1 MLKLWEEKIVMDTNR
16 INEINAK
23 VHQSTD
29 LDGALSVYNLLKSNG
44 YEIKSNMG
52 SLMDYCK
59 TRGLD
64 RVKSNIEL
72 LVRYDE
78 ELSNK
83 ENVTKDF
90 YASVYSND
98 KSGILDRIEAIVN
111 ADTKYN
117 IETDARYHGDNKPDN
132 GKSIFTMKIEEL
144 KKKMG
149 GDTTSSKLEHAR
161 KSLEDNY
168 VAFRNLTAEDLK
180 STKALKLRETIDQN
194 RYYINQLEGM
204 SSKNSYSIDSI
215 DMVNAFNADVK
226 ELYNFIN
233 GLNLNDDS
241 KKALIDEFGALRTK
255 INDYRNYIANLQ
267 ATGKK
272 YDALLAEMD
281 VVKVGKSVKKS
292 EVKAAPEEK
301 KEEKVEPKEEV
312 KTGTEPVK
320 KEEPKKD
327 DKASEPEKEEVK
339 ETDNNV
345 LLSVGDIVT
354 YNGRSSAIADIGAP
368 EGLVVGQEYKVEKV
382 VIYKGLSYA
391 KLEGVDKLVDIICL
405 DKVMKKDIEE
415 PTKEDDKKT
424 EEEKNTGE
432 IKVEEA
438 VPFKIEEINEG
449 PEKKKEEP
457 KEEPTTKVEEKP
469 AEASDNSEK
478 TDDEKEKHDYKVKSI
493 RKTVGKYAPWA
504 WRTAAVIGIA
514 TSTFTPAVI
523 IAGGWLA
530 AEAIRFCVKRN
541 YRLPKFGKFKDKMAS
556 KWHEISEKGEISE
569 EESKDAEAV
578 VSEIDNATKEAEQA
592 EAMREPEKAEFLAGD
607 VDAEELSRDI
617 EATMDA
623 QKSEKEKETLVNNIR
638 SDRVTDEEL
647 NKLADAYIKEGK
659 IESGEYDRETLKSKV
674 LDSIVEEYKSTDI
687 KENTAGRTL

>member
-1 MLKLWEEKIVMDTNR
+1 MDTNR
-16 INEINAK
+16 INEINAE
-23 VHQSTD
+23 VHKSTD
-29 LDGALSVYNLLKSNG
+29 LDGALSVYNLLKNNG

-78 ELSNK
+78 ELGNK
-83 ENVTKDF
+83 AKVTKDF
-90 YASVYSND
+90 YASIYSND

-149 GDTTSSKLEHAR
+149 GDTISSKLEKAR

-180 STKALKLRETIDQN
+180 STKALKLREAIDQN

-215 DMVNAFNADVK
+215 DRVNAFNADVK

-267 ATGKK
+267 ATSKK

-292 EVKAAPEEK
+292 EVKAASEEK
-301 KEEKVEPKEEV
+301 KEEKVEPKGEV

-320 KEEPKKD
+320 TEEPKKD
-327 DKASEPEKEEVK
+327 DKDTEPEKEEAK
-339 ETDNNV
+339 ETVNNV
-345 LLSVGDIVT
+345 LLSVGDVVT
-354 YNGRSSAIADIGAP
+354 YNGKSPAIADIGAP
-368 EGLVVGQEYKVEKV
+368 EGLVLGQEYKVEKV

-391 KLEGVDKLVDIICL
+391 KLEGVDKLVDIVCL
-405 DKVMKKDIEE
+405 DKVMKKDMEE

-432 IKVEEA
+432 IKVGEA

-457 KEEPTTKVEEKP
+457 KEEPKTKVEEKP

-478 TDDEKEKHDYKVKSI
+478 TDDVKEKHDYKVKSI
-493 RKTVGKYAPWA
+493 RKTVGKYAPWV

-578 VSEIDNATKEAEQA
+578 VSEIDNATKEADQA
-592 EAMREPEKAEFLAGD
+592 EAMREPEKAETLAGD

-617 EATMDA
+617 QATMDA

-638 SDRVTDEEL
+638 SDSVTDEEL
-647 NKLADAYIKEGK
+647 NKLADGYIKAGK
-659 IESGEYDRETLKSKV
+659 IEPGEYDRETLKSKV
-674 LDSIVEEYKSTDI
+674 LDSIVEEYKSTDV
-687 KENTAGRTL
+687 KENTTGRTL

>member
-1 MLKLWEEKIVMDTNR
+1 MDTNR

-111 ADTKYN
+111 ADMKYN

-132 GKSIFTMKIEEL
+132 GKSLFTMKIEEL

-149 GDTTSSKLEHAR
+149 GDTISSKLEHAR

-168 VAFRNLTAEDLK
+168 AAFRNLTAEDLK
-180 STKALKLRETIDQN
+180 STKALKLREAIDQN

-301 KEEKVEPKEEV
+301 KEEKVELKEEV

-320 KEEPKKD
+320 TEEPKKD

-339 ETDNNV
+339 ETDNND

-415 PTKEDDKKT
+415 STKEDDKKT

-432 IKVEEA
+432 IKVGEA

-469 AEASDNSEK
+469 SEAADNSEK
-478 TDDEKEKHDYKVKSI
+478 TDNEKEKHDYKVKSI

-541 YRLPKFGKFKDKMAS
+541 YRLPKFGKFKDKMVS

-578 VSEIDNATKEAEQA
+578 VSEIDNATKEADQA
-592 EAMREPEKAEFLAGD
+592 EAMREPEKAESLAGD

-617 EATMDA
+617 QASMDA
-623 QKSEKEKETLVNNIR
+623 QKSEKEKETLVNNIG
-638 SDRVTDEEL
+638 SDSVTDEEL
-647 NKLADAYIKEGK
+647 NKLADGYIKASK
-659 IESGEYDRETLKSKV
+659 IEPGEYDRETLKSKV

>member
-1 MLKLWEEKIVMDTNR
+1 MDTNR

-117 IETDARYHGDNKPDN
+117 IETDARYHDDNKPDN
-132 GKSIFTMKIEEL
+132 GKSLFTMKIEEL

-149 GDTTSSKLEHAR
+149 GDTISSKLEHAR

-180 STKALKLRETIDQN
+180 STKALKLREAIDQN

-281 VVKVGKSVKKS
+281 VVKVGKFVKKS

-312 KTGTEPVK
+312 KIGTEPVK
-320 KEEPKKD
+320 AEEPKKD

-339 ETDNNV
+339 ETDNND

-432 IKVEEA
+432 IKVGEA

-457 KEEPTTKVEEKP
+457 KVEPTTKVEEKP

-478 TDDEKEKHDYKVKSI
+478 TDEEKEKHDYKVKSI
-493 RKTVGKYAPWA
+493 RKTVGKYAPWV

-592 EAMREPEKAEFLAGD
+592 EAMRDPEKAESLAGD

-617 EATMDA
+617 QATMDA
-623 QKSEKEKETLVNNIR
+623 QKSEKEKETLVNSIR

-647 NKLADAYIKEGK
+647 NELADAYVKEGK
-659 IESGEYDRETLKSKV
+659 IEPGEYDRETLKSKV

>member
-1 MLKLWEEKIVMDTNR
+1 MDINR
-16 INEINAK
+16 INEINAE

-29 LDGALSVYNLLKSNG
+29 LDGALSVYNLLKNNG

-78 ELSNK
+78 ELGNK
-83 ENVTKDF
+83 AKVTKDF
-90 YASVYSND
+90 YASIYSND

-149 GDTTSSKLEHAR
+149 GDTISSKLEKAR

-168 VAFRNLTAEDLK
+168 AAFRNLTAEDLK
-180 STKALKLRETIDQN
+180 STKALKLREAIDQN

-215 DMVNAFNADVK
+215 DRVNAFNADVK

-267 ATGKK
+267 ATSKK

-320 KEEPKKD
+320 TEEPKKD
-327 DKASEPEKEEVK
+327 DKATEPEKEEVK
-339 ETDNNV
+339 ETVNND
-345 LLSVGDIVT
+345 LLSAGDVVT
-354 YNGRSSAIADIGAP
+354 YNGKSPAIADIGAP

-391 KLEGVDKLVDIICL
+391 KLEGVDKLVDIVCL
-405 DKVMKKDIEE
+405 DKVMKKDMEE
-415 PTKEDDKKT
+415 STKEDD
-424 EEEKNTGE
+424 KNTGE
-432 IKVEEA
+432 IKVGEA

-478 TDDEKEKHDYKVKSI
+478 TDNEKEKHDYKVKSI
-493 RKTVGKYAPWA
+493 RKTVGKYAPWV

-578 VSEIDNATKEAEQA
+578 VSEIDNATKEADQA
-592 EAMREPEKAEFLAGD
+592 EAMREPEKAETLAGD

-617 EATMDA
+617 QATMDA

-638 SDRVTDEEL
+638 SDSVTDEEL
-647 NKLADAYIKEGK
+647 NKLADGYIKAGK
-659 IESGEYDRETLKSKV
+659 IEPGEYDRETLKSKV
-674 LDSIVEEYKSTDI
+674 LDSIVEEYKSTDV
-687 KENTAGRTL
+687 KENTTGRTL

>member
-1 MLKLWEEKIVMDTNR
+1 MDTNR
-16 INEINAK
+16 INEINAE
-23 VHQSTD
+23 VHKSTD
-29 LDGALSVYNLLKSNG
+29 LDGALSVYNLLKNNG

-72 LVRYDE
+72 LVKYDE
-78 ELSNK
+78 ELGNK
-83 ENVTKDF
+83 EKVTKDF
-90 YASVYSND
+90 YASIYSND

-117 IETDARYHGDNKPDN
+117 VETDARYHGNNKPDN

-144 KKKMG
+144 KRKMG
-149 GDTTSSKLEHAR
+149 GDNVSSKLEKAR

-168 VAFRNLTAEDLK
+168 AAFRNLTAEDLK
-180 STKALKLRETIDQN
+180 STKALKLREAIDQN

-204 SSKNSYSIDSI
+204 SSRSSYSIDSI
-215 DMVNAFNADVK
+215 DKINEFNADVK

-233 GLNLNDDS
+233 GLNLNDDTR
-241 KKALIDEFGALRTK
+241 KALIDEFGVLRTK

-272 YDALLAEMD
+272 YDALLVEMN
-281 VVKVGKSVKKS
+281 VVKTGKSVKKS

-312 KTGTEPVK
+312 KTVTEPVK
-320 KEEPKKD
+320 TEEPKKD
-327 DKASEPEKEEVK
+327 DKVTEPEKENVK
-339 ETDNNV
+339 ETVNND
-345 LLSVGDIVT
+345 LLSVGDVVT
-354 YNGRSSAIADIGAP
+354 YNGKSPAIADIGAP

-391 KLEGVDKLVDIICL
+391 KLEGVDKLVDIVCL
-405 DKVMKKDIEE
+405 DKVMKKDMEE
-415 PTKEDDKKT
+415 STKEDDKKT

-432 IKVEEA
+432 MKVGEA

-493 RKTVGKYAPWA
+493 RKTVGKYAPWV

-541 YRLPKFGKFKDKMAS
+541 YKLPKFGKFKDKMVS

-578 VSEIDNATKEAEQA
+578 VSEIDNATKEADQA
-592 EAMREPEKAEFLAGD
+592 EAMREPEKAESLAGD

-617 EATMDA
+617 QATMDA

-638 SDRVTDEEL
+638 SDSVTDEEL
-647 NKLADAYIKEGK
+647 NKLADGYIKAGK
-659 IESGEYDRETLKSKV
+659 IEPGEYDRETLKSKV
-674 LDSIVEEYKSTDI
+674 LDSIVEEYKSTDV
-687 KENTAGRTL
+687 KENTTGRTL

>member
-1 MLKLWEEKIVMDTNR
+1 MDTNR
-16 INEINAK
+16 INEINAE

-29 LDGALSVYNLLKSNG
+29 LDGALSVYNLLKNNG

-78 ELSNK
+78 ELGNK
-83 ENVTKDF
+83 AKVTKDF

-98 KSGILDRIEAIVN
+98 KSGILDKIEAIVN

-149 GDTTSSKLEHAR
+149 GDTISSKLEHAR

-180 STKALKLRETIDQN
+180 STKALKLREAIDQN

-215 DMVNAFNADVK
+215 DRVNAFNADVK

-292 EVKAAPEEK
+292 EVKAASEEK

-312 KTGTEPVK
+312 KTVTEPVK
-320 KEEPKKD
+320 TEEPKKD
-327 DKASEPEKEEVK
+327 DKVTEPEKE
-339 ETDNNV
+339 
-345 LLSVGDIVT
+345 
-354 YNGRSSAIADIGAP
+354 
-368 EGLVVGQEYKVEKV
+368 
-382 VIYKGLSYA
+382 
-391 KLEGVDKLVDIICL
+391 
-405 DKVMKKDIEE
+405 
-415 PTKEDDKKT
+415 
-424 EEEKNTGE
+424 
-432 IKVEEA
+432 
-438 VPFKIEEINEG
+438 
-449 PEKKKEEP
+449 KEEP
-457 KEEPTTKVEEKP
+457 KGEPTTKVEEKP

-493 RKTVGKYAPWA
+493 RKTVGKYAPWV

-541 YRLPKFGKFKDKMAS
+541 YKLPKFGKFKDKMVS

-578 VSEIDNATKEAEQA
+578 VSEIDNATKEADQA
-592 EAMREPEKAEFLAGD
+592 DAMREPEKAESLAGD

-617 EATMDA
+617 QATIDA

-638 SDRVTDEEL
+638 SDSVTDEEL
-647 NKLADAYIKEGK
+647 NKLADGYIKAGK
-659 IESGEYDRETLKSKV
+659 IEPGEYDRETLKSKV
-674 LDSIVEEYKSTDI
+674 LDSIVEEYKSTDV
-687 KENTAGRTL
+687 KENTTGRTL

>member
-1 MLKLWEEKIVMDTNR
+1 MDTNR

-64 RVKSNIEL
+64 RVKSNIGL
-72 LVRYDE
+72 LVKYDE

-117 IETDARYHGDNKPDN
+117 VETDARYHGDNKPDN
-132 GKSIFTMKIEEL
+132 GKSLFTMKIEEL

-149 GDTTSSKLEHAR
+149 GDTISSKLEHAR

-180 STKALKLRETIDQN
+180 STKALKLREAIDQN

-301 KEEKVEPKEEV
+301 KEEKVELKEEV

-320 KEEPKKD
+320 TEEPKKD

-432 IKVEEA
+432 IKVGEA

-457 KEEPTTKVEEKP
+457 KEEPTTKVEDKP

-478 TDDEKEKHDYKVKSI
+478 TDDEKVKHDYKVKSI
-493 RKTVGKYAPWA
+493 RKTVGKYAPWV

-592 EAMREPEKAEFLAGD
+592 EAMRDPEKAESLAGD

-638 SDRVTDEEL
+638 SDSVTDEEL

-674 LDSIVEEYKSTDI
+674 LDSIVEEYKSTDT
-687 KENTAGRTL
+687 KENATGRTL

>member
-1 MLKLWEEKIVMDTNR
+1 MDTNR
-16 INEINAK
+16 INEINAE
-23 VHQSTD
+23 VHKSTD

-132 GKSIFTMKIEEL
+132 GKSLFTMKIEEL

-149 GDTTSSKLEHAR
+149 GDTISSKLEHAR

-301 KEEKVEPKEEV
+301 KEEKVDLKEEV

-320 KEEPKKD
+320 AEEPKKD

-339 ETDNNV
+339 ETDNND

-354 YNGRSSAIADIGAP
+354 YNGKSSAIADIGAP

-415 PTKEDDKKT
+415 PNKEDDKKT

-432 IKVEEA
+432 IKVGEA

-493 RKTVGKYAPWA
+493 RKTVGKYAPCA

-592 EAMREPEKAEFLAGD
+592 EALREPEKAESLAGD

-617 EATMDA
+617 EATMGA
-623 QKSEKEKETLVNNIR
+623 QKSEKEKETLVNSIR

-647 NKLADAYIKEGK
+647 NKLADAYVKEGK
-659 IESGEYDRETLKSKV
+659 IEPGEYDRETLKSKV

>member
-1 MLKLWEEKIVMDTNR
+1 MDTNR
-16 INEINAK
+16 INEINAE
-23 VHQSTD
+23 VHKSTD
-29 LDGALSVYNLLKSNG
+29 LDGALSVYNLLKNNG

-78 ELSNK
+78 ELGNK
-83 ENVTKDF
+83 AKVTKDF
-90 YASVYSND
+90 YASIYSND

-149 GDTTSSKLEHAR
+149 GDTISSKLEKAR

-168 VAFRNLTAEDLK
+168 AAFRNLTAEDLK
-180 STKALKLRETIDQN
+180 STKALKLREAIDQN

-215 DMVNAFNADVK
+215 DRVNAFNADVK

-267 ATGKK
+267 ATSKK

-292 EVKAAPEEK
+292 EVKA
-301 KEEKVEPKEEV
+301 
-312 KTGTEPVK
+312 
-320 KEEPKKD
+320 
-327 DKASEPEKEEVK
+327 
-339 ETDNNV
+339 
-345 LLSVGDIVT
+345 
-354 YNGRSSAIADIGAP
+354 
-368 EGLVVGQEYKVEKV
+368 
-382 VIYKGLSYA
+382 
-391 KLEGVDKLVDIICL
+391 
-405 DKVMKKDIEE
+405 
-415 PTKEDDKKT
+415 
-424 EEEKNTGE
+424 
-432 IKVEEA
+432 
-438 VPFKIEEINEG
+438 
-449 PEKKKEEP
+449 
-457 KEEPTTKVEEKP
+457 

-493 RKTVGKYAPWA
+493 RKTVGKYAPWV

-541 YRLPKFGKFKDKMAS
+541 YKLPKFGKFKDKMVS

-578 VSEIDNATKEAEQA
+578 VSEIDNATKEADQA
-592 EAMREPEKAEFLAGD
+592 EAMREPEKAESLAGD

-617 EATMDA
+617 QATMDA

-638 SDRVTDEEL
+638 SDSVTDEEL
-647 NKLADAYIKEGK
+647 NKLADGYIKAGK
-659 IESGEYDRETLKSKV
+659 IEPGEYDRETLKSKV
-674 LDSIVEEYKSTDI
+674 LDSIVEEYKSTDV
-687 KENTAGRTL
+687 KENTTGRTL

>member
-1 MLKLWEEKIVMDTNR
+1 MDTNR

-72 LVRYDE
+72 LVKYDE

-149 GDTTSSKLEHAR
+149 GDTISSKLEHAR

-180 STKALKLRETIDQN
+180 STKALKLREAIDQN

-292 EVKAAPEEK
+292 EVKTAPEEK
-301 KEEKVEPKEEV
+301 KEEKAELNEEV
-312 KTGTEPVK
+312 KIGTEPVK
-320 KEEPKKD
+320 TEEPKKD
-327 DKASEPEKEEVK
+327 DKASQPEKEEVK
-339 ETDNNV
+339 ETDNND

-432 IKVEEA
+432 IKVGEA

-493 RKTVGKYAPWA
+493 RKTVGKYVPWV

-578 VSEIDNATKEAEQA
+578 VNEIDNATKEADQA
-592 EAMREPEKAEFLAGD
+592 EAMREPEKAESLAGD

-617 EATMDA
+617 QATMDA
-623 QKSEKEKETLVNNIR
+623 QKSEKEKETLVNNIG
-638 SDRVTDEEL
+638 SDSVTDEEL
-647 NKLADAYIKEGK
+647 NELADAYIKEGK
-659 IESGEYDRETLKSKV
+659 IEPGEYDRETLKSKV

>member
-1 MLKLWEEKIVMDTNR
+1 MDTNR

-132 GKSIFTMKIEEL
+132 GKSLFTMKIEEL

-149 GDTTSSKLEHAR
+149 GDTISSKLEHAR

-168 VAFRNLTAEDLK
+168 AAFRNLTAEDLK
-180 STKALKLRETIDQN
+180 STKALKLREAIDQN

-301 KEEKVEPKEEV
+301 KEEKVELKEEV

-320 KEEPKKD
+320 AEEPKKD
-327 DKASEPEKEEVK
+327 DKASQPEKEEVK
-339 ETDNNV
+339 ETDNND

-424 EEEKNTGE
+424 EEEKNTDE
-432 IKVEEA
+432 MKVGEA

-556 KWHEISEKGEISE
+556 KCHEISEKGEISE

-617 EATMDA
+617 QATMDA

-687 KENTAGRTL
+687 KENTVGRTL

>member
-1 MLKLWEEKIVMDTNR
+1 MDTNR
-16 INEINAK
+16 INEINAE
-23 VHQSTD
+23 VHKSTD

-78 ELSNK
+78 ELGNK
-83 ENVTKDF
+83 EKVTKDF
-90 YASVYSND
+90 YASIYSND

-149 GDTTSSKLEHAR
+149 GDTISSKLEHAR

-168 VAFRNLTAEDLK
+168 AAFRNLTAEDLK
-180 STKALKLRETIDQN
+180 RTKALKLREAIDQN

-204 SSKNSYSIDSI
+204 SSRNSYSIDSI
-215 DMVNAFNADVK
+215 DRVNAFNADVK

-267 ATGKK
+267 ATSKK

-320 KEEPKKD
+320 TEEPKKD
-327 DKASEPEKEEVK
+327 DKVTEPEKEEVK
-339 ETDNNV
+339 ETVNNG
-345 LLSVGDIVT
+345 LLSVGDVVT
-354 YNGRSSAIADIGAP
+354 YNGKSPAIADIGAP

-391 KLEGVDKLVDIICL
+391 KLEGVDKLVDIVCL
-405 DKVMKKDIEE
+405 DKVMKKDMEE
-415 PTKEDDKKT
+415 STKEDDKKT

-432 IKVEEA
+432 IKVGEA

-449 PEKKKEEP
+449 PEKRKK
-457 KEEPTTKVEEKP
+457 
-469 AEASDNSEK
+469 N
-478 TDDEKEKHDYKVKSI
+478 
-493 RKTVGKYAPWA
+493 
-504 WRTAAVIGIA
+504 
-514 TSTFTPAVI
+514 
-523 IAGGWLA
+523 L
-530 AEAIRFCVKRN
+530 KRN
-541 YRLPKFGKFKDKMAS
+541 LQLR
-556 KWHEISEKGEISE
+556 
-569 EESKDAEAV
+569 
-578 VSEIDNATKEAEQA
+578 
-592 EAMREPEKAEFLAGD
+592 
-607 VDAEELSRDI
+607 
-617 EATMDA
+617 
-623 QKSEKEKETLVNNIR
+623 
-638 SDRVTDEEL
+638 
-647 NKLADAYIKEGK
+647 
-659 IESGEYDRETLKSKV
+659 
-674 LDSIVEEYKSTDI
+674 
-687 KENTAGRTL
+687 

>member
-1 MLKLWEEKIVMDTNR
+1 MDTNR
-16 INEINAK
+16 INEINAE
-23 VHQSTD
+23 VHKSTD
-29 LDGALSVYNLLKSNG
+29 LDGALSVYNLLKNNG

-132 GKSIFTMKIEEL
+132 GKSLFTMKIEEL

-149 GDTTSSKLEHAR
+149 GDTISSKLEHAR

-180 STKALKLRETIDQN
+180 STKALKLREAIDQN

-301 KEEKVEPKEEV
+301 KEEKVDLKEEV
-312 KTGTEPVK
+312 KIGTEPVK
-320 KEEPKKD
+320 TEEPKKD

-339 ETDNNV
+339 KTDNND

-354 YNGRSSAIADIGAP
+354 YNGKSSAIADIGAP

-415 PTKEDDKKT
+415 PNKEDDKKT

-432 IKVEEA
+432 IKVGEA

-457 KEEPTTKVEEKP
+457 KEESTTKVEEKP
-469 AEASDNSEK
+469 AEVSDNSEK
-478 TDDEKEKHDYKVKSI
+478 TDNEKEKHDYKVKSI
-493 RKTVGKYAPWA
+493 RKTVGKYVPWV

-578 VSEIDNATKEAEQA
+578 VSEIDNATKEADQA
-592 EAMREPEKAEFLAGD
+592 EAMRDPEKAESLAGD

-617 EATMDA
+617 QASMDA
-623 QKSEKEKETLVNNIR
+623 QKSEKEKETLVNNIG
-638 SDRVTDEEL
+638 SDSVTDEEL
-647 NKLADAYIKEGK
+647 NKLADGYIKAGK
-659 IESGEYDRETLKSKV
+659 IEPGEYDRETLKSKV

>member
-1 MLKLWEEKIVMDTNR
+1 MDINR
-16 INEINAK
+16 INEINAE

-29 LDGALSVYNLLKSNG
+29 LDGALSVYNLLKNNG

-72 LVRYDE
+72 LVKYDE
-78 ELSNK
+78 ELGNK
-83 ENVTKDF
+83 EKVTKDF
-90 YASVYSND
+90 YASIYSND

-149 GDTTSSKLEHAR
+149 GDTISSKLEKAR

-180 STKALKLRETIDQN
+180 STKALKLREAIDQN

-204 SSKNSYSIDSI
+204 SSKNSHSIDSI
-215 DMVNAFNADVK
+215 DRVNAFNADVK

-267 ATGKK
+267 ATSKK

-292 EVKAAPEEK
+292 EVK
-301 KEEKVEPKEEV
+301 
-312 KTGTEPVK
+312 TGTEPVK
-320 KEEPKKD
+320 TEEPKKV
-327 DKASEPEKEEVK
+327 DKATEPEKEEVK
-339 ETDNNV
+339 ETVNND
-345 LLSVGDIVT
+345 LLSVGDVVT
-354 YNGRSSAIADIGAP
+354 YNGKSPAIADIGAP

-391 KLEGVDKLVDIICL
+391 KLEGVDKLVDIVCL
-405 DKVMKKDIEE
+405 DKVMKKDMEE

-432 IKVEEA
+432 IKVGEA

-469 AEASDNSEK
+469 SEASDNSEK
-478 TDDEKEKHDYKVKSI
+478 TDDKKEKHDYKVKSI
-493 RKTVGKYAPWA
+493 RKTVGKYAPWV

-578 VSEIDNATKEAEQA
+578 VSEIDNATKEADQA
-592 EAMREPEKAEFLAGD
+592 EAMREPEKAESLAGD

-617 EATMDA
+617 QATMDA

-638 SDRVTDEEL
+638 SDSVTDEEL
-647 NKLADAYIKEGK
+647 NKLADGYIKAGK
-659 IESGEYDRETLKSKV
+659 IEPGEYDRETLKSKV
-674 LDSIVEEYKSTDI
+674 LDSIVEEYKSTDV
-687 KENTAGRTL
+687 KENTTGRTL

>member
-1 MLKLWEEKIVMDTNR
+1 MDTNR
-16 INEINAK
+16 INEINAE
-23 VHQSTD
+23 VHKSTD
-29 LDGALSVYNLLKSNG
+29 LDGALSVYNLLKNNG

-78 ELSNK
+78 ELGNK
-83 ENVTKDF
+83 AKVTKDF
-90 YASVYSND
+90 YASIYSND

-149 GDTTSSKLEHAR
+149 GDTISSKLEKAR

-168 VAFRNLTAEDLK
+168 AAFRNLTAEDLK
-180 STKALKLRETIDQN
+180 STKALKLREAIDQN

-215 DMVNAFNADVK
+215 DRVNAFNADVK

-267 ATGKK
+267 ATSKK

-312 KTGTEPVK
+312 KTVTEPVK
-320 KEEPKKD
+320 TEEPKKD
-327 DKASEPEKEEVK
+327 DKATEPEKEKVK
-339 ETDNNV
+339 ETVNND
-345 LLSVGDIVT
+345 LLSVGDVVT
-354 YNGRSSAIADIGAP
+354 YNGKSPAIADIGAP

-391 KLEGVDKLVDIICL
+391 KLEGVDKLVDIVCL
-405 DKVMKKDIEE
+405 DKVMKKDMEE
-415 PTKEDDKKT
+415 STKEDD
-424 EEEKNTGE
+424 KNTGE
-432 IKVEEA
+432 IKVGEA

-478 TDDEKEKHDYKVKSI
+478 TDNEKEKHDYKVKSI
-493 RKTVGKYAPWA
+493 RKTVGKYAPWV

-578 VSEIDNATKEAEQA
+578 VSEIDNATKEADQA
-592 EAMREPEKAEFLAGD
+592 EAMREPEKAETLAGD

-617 EATMDA
+617 QATMDA

-638 SDRVTDEEL
+638 SDSVTDEEL
-647 NKLADAYIKEGK
+647 NKLADGYIKAGK
-659 IESGEYDRETLKSKV
+659 IEPGEYDRETLKSKV
-674 LDSIVEEYKSTDI
+674 LDSIVEEYKSTDV
-687 KENTAGRTL
+687 KENTTGRTL

>member
-1 MLKLWEEKIVMDTNR
+1 MDTNR
-16 INEINAK
+16 INEINAE
-23 VHQSTD
+23 VHKSTD
-29 LDGALSVYNLLKSNG
+29 LDGALSVYNLLKNNG

-78 ELSNK
+78 ELGNK
-83 ENVTKDF
+83 AKVTKDF
-90 YASVYSND
+90 YASIYSND

-149 GDTTSSKLEHAR
+149 GDTISSKLEKAR

-168 VAFRNLTAEDLK
+168 AAFRNLTAEDLK
-180 STKALKLRETIDQN
+180 STKALKLREAIDQN

-215 DMVNAFNADVK
+215 DRVNAFNADVK

-267 ATGKK
+267 ATSKK
-272 YDALLAEMD
+272 YAALLAEMD

-292 EVKAAPEEK
+292 EVKAASEEK

-320 KEEPKKD
+320 TEEPKKD
-327 DKASEPEKEEVK
+327 DKATEPEKEEVK
-339 ETDNNV
+339 ETVNND
-345 LLSVGDIVT
+345 LLSVGDVVT
-354 YNGRSSAIADIGAP
+354 YNGKSPAIADIGAP
-368 EGLVVGQEYKVEKV
+368 EGLVLGQEYKIEKV

-391 KLEGVDKLVDIICL
+391 KLEGVDKLVDIVCL
-405 DKVMKKDIEE
+405 DKVMKKDMEE
-415 PTKEDDKKT
+415 STKEDDKKT

-432 IKVEEA
+432 IKVGEA

-478 TDDEKEKHDYKVKSI
+478 TDDKKEKHDYKVKSI

-541 YRLPKFGKFKDKMAS
+541 YKLPKFGKFKDKMVS
-556 KWHEISEKGEISE
+556 KWHEVSEKGEISE

-578 VSEIDNATKEAEQA
+578 VSEIDNATKEADQA
-592 EAMREPEKAEFLAGD
+592 EAMREPEKAETLAGD

-617 EATMDA
+617 QASMDA

-638 SDRVTDEEL
+638 SDSVTDEEL
-647 NKLADAYIKEGK
+647 NKLADGYIKAGK
-659 IESGEYDRETLKSKV
+659 IEPGEYDRETLKSKV
-674 LDSIVEEYKSTDI
+674 LDSIVEEYKSTDV
-687 KENTAGRTL
+687 KENTTGRTL

>member
-1 MLKLWEEKIVMDTNR
+1 MDTNR
-16 INEINAK
+16 INEINAE
-23 VHQSTD
+23 VHKSTD
-29 LDGALSVYNLLKSNG
+29 LDGALSVYNLLKNNG

-132 GKSIFTMKIEEL
+132 GKSLFTMKIEEL

-149 GDTTSSKLEHAR
+149 GDTISSKLEHAR

-180 STKALKLRETIDQN
+180 STKALKLREAIDQN

-281 VVKVGKSVKKS
+281 VVKVGKFVKKS

-320 KEEPKKD
+320 AEEPKKD
-327 DKASEPEKEEVK
+327 DKTSQPKKEEVK
-339 ETDNNV
+339 ETDNND

-354 YNGRSSAIADIGAP
+354 YNGKSSAIADIGAP

-415 PTKEDDKKT
+415 PNKEDDKKT

-432 IKVEEA
+432 IKVGEA

-493 RKTVGKYAPWA
+493 RKTVGKYVPWA

-592 EAMREPEKAEFLAGD
+592 ETMREPEKAESLAGD

-617 EATMDA
+617 EASMDA
-623 QKSEKEKETLVNNIR
+623 QKSEKEKETLVNNIG
-638 SDRVTDEEL
+638 SDSVTDEEL
-647 NKLADAYIKEGK
+647 NELADAYIKEGK

>member
-1 MLKLWEEKIVMDTNR
+1 MDTNR
-16 INEINAK
+16 INEINAE
-23 VHQSTD
+23 VHKSTD
-29 LDGALSVYNLLKSNG
+29 LDGALSVYNLLKNNG

-72 LVRYDE
+72 LVKYDE

-149 GDTTSSKLEHAR
+149 GDTISSKLEHAR

-180 STKALKLRETIDQN
+180 STKALKLREAIDQN

-301 KEEKVEPKEEV
+301 KEEKVDLKEEV
-312 KTGTEPVK
+312 KTGIEPVK
-320 KEEPKKD
+320 TEEPKKD

-339 ETDNNV
+339 ETDNND

-391 KLEGVDKLVDIICL
+391 KLEGVDKLVDIVCL

-432 IKVEEA
+432 IKVGEA

-478 TDDEKEKHDYKVKSI
+478 TDNEKEKHDYKVKSI

-578 VSEIDNATKEAEQA
+578 VSEIDNATKEADQA
-592 EAMREPEKAEFLAGD
+592 EAMREPEKAESLAGD

-617 EATMDA
+617 QATMDA
-623 QKSEKEKETLVNNIR
+623 QKSEKEKETLVNNIG
-638 SDRVTDEEL
+638 SDSVTDEEL
-647 NKLADAYIKEGK
+647 NELADAYIKEGK

>member
-1 MLKLWEEKIVMDTNR
+1 MDTNR
-16 INEINAK
+16 INEINAE
-23 VHQSTD
+23 VHKSTD

-72 LVRYDE
+72 LVKYDE

-98 KSGILDRIEAIVN
+98 KSGILDKIEAIVN

-149 GDTTSSKLEHAR
+149 GDTISSKLEKAR

-168 VAFRNLTAEDLK
+168 AAFRNLTAEDLK
-180 STKALKLRETIDQN
+180 STKALKLREAIDQN

-215 DMVNAFNADVK
+215 DRVNAFNADVK

-267 ATGKK
+267 ATSKK

-301 KEEKVEPKEEV
+301 KEE
-312 KTGTEPVK
+312 
-320 KEEPKKD
+320 
-327 DKASEPEKEEVK
+327 VK
-339 ETDNNV
+339 ETVNND
-345 LLSVGDIVT
+345 LLSVGDVVT
-354 YNGRSSAIADIGAP
+354 YNGKSPAIADIGAP

-382 VIYKGLSYA
+382 VFYKGLSYA
-391 KLEGVDKLVDIICL
+391 KLEGVDKLVDIVCL
-405 DKVMKKDIEE
+405 DKVMKKDMEE
-415 PTKEDDKKT
+415 PAKEDDKKT

-432 IKVEEA
+432 IKVGEA

-457 KEEPTTKVEEKP
+457 KGEPTTKVEEKP

-493 RKTVGKYAPWA
+493 RKTVGKYAPWV

-541 YRLPKFGKFKDKMAS
+541 YKLPKFGKFKDKMAS

-578 VSEIDNATKEAEQA
+578 VSEIDNATKEADQA
-592 EAMREPEKAEFLAGD
+592 EAMREHEKAESLAGD

-617 EATMDA
+617 QATMDA

-638 SDRVTDEEL
+638 SDSVTDEEL
-647 NKLADAYIKEGK
+647 NKLADGYIKAGK
-659 IESGEYDRETLKSKV
+659 IEPGEYDRETLKSKV
-674 LDSIVEEYKSTDI
+674 LDSIVEEYKSTDV
-687 KENTAGRTL
+687 KENTTGRTL

>member
-1 MLKLWEEKIVMDTNR
+1 MDTNR
-16 INEINAK
+16 INEINAE
-23 VHQSTD
+23 VHKSTD
-29 LDGALSVYNLLKSNG
+29 LDGALSVYNLLKNNG

-72 LVRYDE
+72 LVKYDE

-149 GDTTSSKLEHAR
+149 GDTISSKLEHAR

-180 STKALKLRETIDQN
+180 STKALKLREAIDQN

-255 INDYRNYIANLQ
+255 INDYRNYIANVQ
-267 ATGKK
+267 ATSKK

-301 KEEKVEPKEEV
+301 KEEKGDLKEEV
-312 KTGTEPVK
+312 KIGTEPVK

-327 DKASEPEKEEVK
+327 DKASQPEKEEVK
-339 ETDNNV
+339 ETDNND

-354 YNGRSSAIADIGAP
+354 FNGRSSAIADIGAP

-391 KLEGVDKLVDIICL
+391 KLEGVDKLVDIVCL
-405 DKVMKKDIEE
+405 DKVMKKDMEE

-432 IKVEEA
+432 IKVGEA

-457 KEEPTTKVEEKP
+457 KEESTTKVEEKP
-469 AEASDNSEK
+469 AEGSDNSEK

-493 RKTVGKYAPWA
+493 RKTVGKYVPWA

-578 VSEIDNATKEAEQA
+578 VNEIDNAAKEAEQA
-592 EAMREPEKAEFLAGD
+592 EAMRDPEKAESLAGD
-607 VDAEELSRDI
+607 VDAEELSREI
-617 EATMDA
+617 QATMDA
-623 QKSEKEKETLVNNIR
+623 QKSEKEKETLVNSIR
-638 SDRVTDEEL
+638 SDSVTDEEL
-647 NKLADAYIKEGK
+647 NKLADGYIKAGK
-659 IESGEYDRETLKSKV
+659 IEPGEYDRETLKSKV

>member
-1 MLKLWEEKIVMDTNR
+1 MDTNR

-117 IETDARYHGDNKPDN
+117 IETDARYHDDNKPDN
-132 GKSIFTMKIEEL
+132 GKSLFTMKIEEL

-149 GDTTSSKLEHAR
+149 GDTISSKLEHAR

-180 STKALKLRETIDQN
+180 STKALKLREAIDQN

-215 DMVNAFNADVK
+215 DMINAFNADVK

-292 EVKAAPEEK
+292 EGKAAPEEK

-320 KEEPKKD
+320 AEEYKKD
-327 DKASEPEKEEVK
+327 DKASQPEKEEVK

-354 YNGRSSAIADIGAP
+354 YNGKSSAIADIGAP

-415 PTKEDDKKT
+415 PNKEDDKKT
-424 EEEKNTGE
+424 EEEKNTDE
-432 IKVEEA
+432 MKVGEA

-457 KEEPTTKVEEKP
+457 KEESTTKVEEKP

-493 RKTVGKYAPWA
+493 RKTVGKYVPWA

-592 EAMREPEKAEFLAGD
+592 EAMRDPEKAESLVGD

-647 NKLADAYIKEGK
+647 NKLADAYVKEGK

>member
-1 MLKLWEEKIVMDTNR
+1 MDTNR

-339 ETDNNV
+339 ETDKNV

-368 EGLVVGQEYKVEKV
+368 EGLVVGQEYKVEKL

-391 KLEGVDKLVDIICL
+391 KLEGVDKLVDVICL

>member
-1 MLKLWEEKIVMDTNR
+1 MDTNR
-16 INEINAK
+16 INEINAE

-90 YASVYSND
+90 YASVCSND

-117 IETDARYHGDNKPDN
+117 VETDARYHDDNKPDN
-132 GKSIFTMKIEEL
+132 GKSLFTMKIEEL

-149 GDTTSSKLEHAR
+149 GDTISSKLEHAR

-168 VAFRNLTAEDLK
+168 AAFRNLTAEDLK
-180 STKALKLRETIDQN
+180 STKALKLREAIDQN

-301 KEEKVEPKEEV
+301 KEEKVDLKEEV
-312 KTGTEPVK
+312 KIGTEPVK
-320 KEEPKKD
+320 TEEPKKD

-339 ETDNNV
+339 ETDNND

-354 YNGRSSAIADIGAP
+354 YNGKSSAIADIGAP

-415 PTKEDDKKT
+415 PNKEDDKKT

-432 IKVEEA
+432 IKVGEA

-457 KEEPTTKVEEKP
+457 KEEPTTKVEDKP

-493 RKTVGKYAPWA
+493 RKTVGKYAPWV

-592 EAMREPEKAEFLAGD
+592 EAMRDPEKAESLADD
-607 VDAEELSRDI
+607 VDAEELSREI
-617 EATMDA
+617 QATMDA
-623 QKSEKEKETLVNNIR
+623 QKSEKEKETLVNSIR
-638 SDRVTDEEL
+638 SDSVTDEEL
-647 NKLADAYIKEGK
+647 NKLADGYIKAGK
-659 IESGEYDRETLKSKV
+659 IEPGEYDRETLKSKV